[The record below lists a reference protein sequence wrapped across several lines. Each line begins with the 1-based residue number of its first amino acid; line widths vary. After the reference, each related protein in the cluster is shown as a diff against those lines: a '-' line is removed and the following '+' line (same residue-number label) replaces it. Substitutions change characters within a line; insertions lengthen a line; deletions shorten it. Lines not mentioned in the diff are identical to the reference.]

1 MDKKQQENIIKYGIG
16 AAIAYFLVAKPILQK
31 FGIIKTDEQV
41 IVEKELIKIN
51 SPFDP
56 KFWKQKSGSVIIT
69 NAVLDDII
77 SKINKSFTLA
87 YDSYDEVLAQFK
99 RLTYKTQ
106 VSYLADKWREKKG
119 SDLLYFLDNG
129 VGLFPWDGLT
139 KENLNSI
146 INYANN
152 LK

>member
-16 AAIAYFLVAKPILQK
+16 AVIAYLLVAKPILQK
-31 FGIIKTDEQV
+31 FGIIKSNSQI
-41 IVEKELIKIN
+41 IVENELIKNN

-56 KFWKQKSGSVIIT
+56 KFWKQKTGAVIIT
-69 NAVLDDII
+69 NLVLDDII
-77 SKINKSFTLA
+77 NKINKSFTLA

-129 VGLFPWDGLT
+129 IGIFPWDGLT
-139 KENLNSI
+139 KDNLDSI
-146 INYANN
+146 IKYANN